1 MPKIV
6 SVEPIPLAYRDPNR
20 PNPDPANRE
29 AAYILL
35 VKIVTSDGVVGWG
48 ETWTR
53 FPEANRAVVEVVQGL
68 QTTLIGQDP
77 TDVEAL
83 YDRMAQRMYWYG
95 EGGLAWL
102 ALSAVDIALW
112 DIRGKVRGESLVAML
127 GGAADASLPAVTSSH
142 PHGASVEAMVDA
154 AVATTAGRTQGYK
167 FGMTPGGDQNLGFD
181 HARDV
186 AFVSG
191 LREALGTDAIIVA
204 DARAAVGW
212 DVDTAARRA
221 DAFVELGMLWLEE
234 PLAPWDRAG
243 YRALKGRTPLKLGY
257 GEREWT
263 EANYDRVLED
273 GLSDVLGVDHGRVG
287 GITASWRIAC
297 KVRDAGVN
305 FNSHSWSGS
314 ILSAVGLAVSCAS
327 GAALMFE
334 LKPIA
339 DAMQTDLVEQ
349 PLAPVDRVFQPPSTP
364 GVGVA
369 IREDV
374 VARFRQD
381 G

>member
-1 MPKIV
+1 MGKIV
-6 SVEPIPLAYRDPNR
+6 SVEPIPLAYLDPNR
-20 PNPDPANRE
+20 PNPDPADRE
-29 AAYILL
+29 AAYLLL
-35 VKIVTSDGVVGWG
+35 VKIVTSDGLVGWG

-53 FPEANRAVVEVVQGL
+53 FAEANRAVVPIVRALETLLVGREADEVE
-68 QTTLIGQDP
+68 T
-77 TDVEAL
+77 L
-83 YDRMAQRMYWYG
+83 YDAMAQRMYWYG

-112 DIRGKVRGESLVAML
+112 DLRGKARGESLTRML
-127 GGAADASLPAVTSSH
+127 GGAALPSLPAVTSAH
-142 PHGASVEAMVDA
+142 PHGRTVEEMVEA

-186 AFVSG
+186 AFVAG
-191 LREALGTDAIIVA
+191 LRDALGPDALIVA

-212 DVDTAARRA
+212 DVETAARRA
-221 DAFVELGMLWLEE
+221 DAYCELGMLWLEE

-243 YRALKGRTPLKLGY
+243 YRALKSRTLLKLGY

-263 EANYDRVLED
+263 EDHYDRVLED
-273 GLSDVLGVDHGRVG
+273 GLSDVLGLDHGRVG
-287 GITASWRIAC
+287 GVTASWRIAT
-297 KVRDAGVN
+297 KVRESGVKL
-305 FNSHSWSGS
+305 NSHSWSGS

-334 LKPIA
+334 LKPIP
-339 DAMQTDLVEQ
+339 DVMQTELVEQ
-349 PLAPVDRVFQPPSTP
+349 PLLPLNGVYHPPTAP

-381 G
+381 

>member
-6 SVEPIPLAYRDPNR
+6 SVESFPLAYRDPNR
-20 PNPDPANRE
+20 PNPDPADRE

-35 VKIVTSDGVVGWG
+35 VKVVTSDGVVRWG

-53 FPEANRAVVEVVQGL
+53 FAEANRAVVEIVR
-68 QTTLIGQDP
+68 TLEATLVGQDA
-77 TDVEAL
+77 DAVEAL
-83 YDRMAQRMYWYG
+83 HDRMARRMYWYG

-127 GGAADASLPAVTSSH
+127 GGAVLPSLPAVTSSH
-142 PHGASVEAMVDA
+142 PHGRTVEAMVEA

-186 AFVSG
+186 AFVEG
-191 LREALGTDAIIVA
+191 LREALGPDALIVA

-212 DVDTAARRA
+212 DVETAARRA
-221 DAFVELGMLWLEE
+221 DAFAELDMLWLEE

-243 YRALKGRTPLKLGY
+243 YRALKSRAGMKLGY

-273 GLSDVLGVDHGRVG
+273 GLSDVLGIDHGRVG
-287 GITASWRIAC
+287 GVTASWRIAC
-297 KVRDAGVN
+297 KVRDAGLK

-339 DAMQTDLVEQ
+339 DAMQTELVEQ
-349 PLAPVDRVFQPPSTP
+349 PLLPVDLVYRPPSTP
-364 GVGVA
+364 GVGVE
-369 IREDV
+369 IQEDV
-374 VARFRQD
+374 VARYRQD
-381 G
+381 A